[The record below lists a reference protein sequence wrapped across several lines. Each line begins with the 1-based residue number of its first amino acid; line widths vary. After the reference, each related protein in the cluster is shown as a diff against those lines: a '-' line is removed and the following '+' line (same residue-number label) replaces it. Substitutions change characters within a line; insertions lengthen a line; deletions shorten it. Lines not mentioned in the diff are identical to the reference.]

1 MIEQHRITMITT
13 AAGPYG
19 VYIAGSTCTVDATLA
34 RALVLCGAARYLDIQ
49 LGPEFATAPPAS
61 ETADAPRT
69 RRRKP

>member
-1 MIEQHRITMITT
+1 MIEQHIITMITT

-19 VYIAGSTCTVDATLA
+19 VYLAGNTYTVDAPLA
-34 RALVLCGAARYLDIQ
+34 RALVLCGSARYAVEPPVEL
-49 LGPEFATAPPAS
+49 ATDPLVGL

>member
-19 VYIAGSTCTVDATLA
+19 VYIAGSTYTVDATLA
-34 RALVLCGAARYLDIQ
+34 RAFVLCGAARYLEEQ
-49 LGPEFATAPPAS
+49 PVTQFATAPPAS
-61 ETADAPRT
+61 ETADAPT

>member
-19 VYIAGSTCTVDATLA
+19 VYMAGADYTVDASLA
-34 RALVLCGAARYLDIQ
+34 RALVLCGAARYVSEPPVEL
-49 LGPEFATAPPAS
+49 ATDPLVGL